1 MFDFIALEKWGIH
14 LKLLPKD
21 SEIINRPDNSFSKNK
36 RLLEQFS
43 ILILFLSIIILIL
56 MINTMKRRKLHNQLV
71 ESHNKLTRLDDSLEE
86 TVSSRTEELD
96 KERVFMSTILD
107 NEEAMVIVVNEFGK
121 IKKINNLQRRCLGTR

>member
-1 MFDFIALEKWGIH
+1 
-14 LKLLPKD
+14 
-21 SEIINRPDNSFSKNK
+21 
-36 RLLEQFS
+36 
-43 ILILFLSIIILIL
+43 